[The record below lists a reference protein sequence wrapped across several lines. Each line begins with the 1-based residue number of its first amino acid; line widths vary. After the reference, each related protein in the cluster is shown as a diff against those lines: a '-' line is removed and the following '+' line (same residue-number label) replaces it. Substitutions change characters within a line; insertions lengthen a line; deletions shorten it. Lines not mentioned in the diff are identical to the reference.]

1 MRDRWKQIKNRE
13 RNVIIERKRGKR
25 MKREGIEHASNK
37 VHKVKGYDLRV
48 RESLVGKL
56 QITPRLTGRHGWIF
70 GGNDRAGGTGVDLL
84 PSLSFLFSSD
94 LGNYSFPLEET
105 KLHTNL
111 IFGYTRI

>member
-1 MRDRWKQIKNRE
+1 METDKKQREECNYREKEREKNE
-13 RNVIIERKRGKR
+13 KK
-25 MKREGIEHASNK
+25 GIEHASNK